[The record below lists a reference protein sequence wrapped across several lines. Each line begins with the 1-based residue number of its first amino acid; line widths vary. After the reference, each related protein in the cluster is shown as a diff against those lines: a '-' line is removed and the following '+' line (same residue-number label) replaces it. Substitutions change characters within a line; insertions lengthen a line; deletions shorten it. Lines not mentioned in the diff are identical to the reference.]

1 VITTL
6 VFIIVSKNLIKMKT
20 TLLSVISLFLFAFTC
35 SGDKKENLE
44 SQANEAIDEV
54 VGKSADE
61 FNGKL
66 DQLLTLEMA
75 SEISGYAAT
84 EAEKEYNQV
93 LKSPV
98 THSVSYQW
106 KKGRNK
112 QIKNPINGE
121 MMDIPAKDFIQ
132 LSWVKNTTLK
142 EFKFNYHTPTAEE
155 LANADKAMN
164 DKADEMQQ
172 QGKVDASQA
181 EMAKEMASEMAKGLS
196 YDEIKGVGEYAVWNN
211 KHKELI
217 VFYKGIQFQITA
229 ELSDDEKINKQ
240 KSIETAKLI
249 SNKL

>member
-1 VITTL
+1 
-6 VFIIVSKNLIKMKT
+6 MKT

-54 VGKSADE
+54 VGNSANE
-61 FNGKL
+61 FDGKL

-84 EAEKEYNQV
+84 EAEKDYNQV
-93 LKSPV
+93 LKNPA

-112 QIKNPINGE
+112 QIKNPLNGE
-121 MMDIPAKDFIQ
+121 MMDVPANDFIQ

-164 DKADEMQQ
+164 EKGNEMQQ
-172 QGKVDASQA
+172 QGKVDASQVD
-181 EMAKEMASEMAKGLS
+181 MAKGMASDMAKGLS
-196 YDEIKGVGEYAVWNN
+196 FEEIKSVGEYAVWNN
-211 KHKELI
+211 KHKELK
-217 VFYKGIQFQITA
+217 VFYKGLEFQITA
-229 ELSDDEKINKQ
+229 ELSDDEKTNKQ
-240 KSIETAKLI
+240 KSIETAQLI
-249 SNKL
+249 TNK

>member
-1 VITTL
+1 
-6 VFIIVSKNLIKMKT
+6 MKT
-20 TLLSVISLFLFAFTC
+20 SLLSVLSLFLFAFTC

-44 SQANEAIDEV
+44 SQANETIDEV

-75 SEISGYAAT
+75 SEISGYVAT
-84 EAEKEYNQV
+84 EAEKDYNQV

-98 THSVSYQW
+98 THLVSYQW
-106 KKGRNK
+106 EKGRNQ
-112 QIKNPINGE
+112 QIKNPINGK

-164 DKADEMQQ
+164 EKANEMQQ

-181 EMAKEMASEMAKGLS
+181 EMAKGMASEMAKGLS
-196 YDEIKGVGEYAVWNN
+196 FDEIKDVGEYAVWNN
-211 KHKELI
+211 KQKELK
-217 VFYKGIQFQITA
+217 VFYKGIEFQITV

-240 KSIETAKLI
+240 KTIETAKLI
-249 SNKL
+249 INQKLK

>member
-1 VITTL
+1 MK
-6 VFIIVSKNLIKMKT
+6 IV
-20 TLLSVISLFLFAFTC
+20 LSAALSLFFLAFSC
-35 SGDKKENLE
+35 EGDKKENLE
-44 SQANEAIDEV
+44 IQANQAIDEV

-84 EAEKEYNQV
+84 EAEKDYNQV

-106 KKGRNK
+106 EKGRNK
-112 QIKNPINGE
+112 QIKNPINGK

-142 EFKFNYHTPTAEE
+142 EFKFNYHTPTTEE

-164 DKADEMQQ
+164 EKANEMQQ
-172 QGKVDASQA
+172 QGKVNATQA
-181 EMAKEMASEMAKGLS
+181 EMAKGMASEMAKGLS
-196 YDEIKGVGEYAVWNN
+196 FDEIKGVGEYAVWNN

-229 ELSDDEKINKQ
+229 DLSDDEKINKQ
-240 KSIETAKLI
+240 KSIETSKLI
-249 SNKL
+249 INKL